1 MFLKEKI
8 IVWFLIHRK
17 MSEQPKVRGKSLNL
31 ILTIVTKRAVKNFH
45 HNTRLLAAAIPLQE
59 LLCLPVTKEVAFSIP
74 ESGSDLTCPSRR
86 TGGIRAAAVTSSRTT
101 ALPRSSSSLAA
112 KSPGPALRHSL
123 FFTYHFF
130 FLKTRELAWAVSEQ
144 DAAWTVD
151 WMTES

>member
-1 MFLKEKI
+1 MFLKENI
-8 IVWFLIHRK
+8 IVRFLIHRK
-17 MSEQPKVRGKSLNL
+17 MSEQPKVRRKSLTL
-31 ILTIVTKRAVKNFH
+31 ILTIVTERAVNNFH
-45 HNTRLLAAAIPLQE
+45 HNTRLFAAAIPLQE
-59 LLCLPVTKEVAFSIP
+59 LLCLPVTKEMAFSIP
-74 ESGSDLTCPSRR
+74 ESGSDLTGPSGR

-101 ALPRSSSSLAA
+101 TLPRSSSSLAA

-123 FFTYHFF
+123 FFTYHIF